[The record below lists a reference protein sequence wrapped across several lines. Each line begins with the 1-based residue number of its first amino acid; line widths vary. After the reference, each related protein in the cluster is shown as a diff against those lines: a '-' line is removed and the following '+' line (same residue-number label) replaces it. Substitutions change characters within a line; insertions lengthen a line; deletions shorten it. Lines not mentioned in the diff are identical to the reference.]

1 MSCPNPVGVYFS
13 HEKEDNFSPIP
24 CKRWDCPH
32 CGKIKKLK
40 VLDRVSLGFSPDISG
55 ELSFDVKSLQKGG
68 YRVRLMTL
76 TQQPGSPVDL
86 LKAWAR
92 FRALLAK
99 RKIKIQK
106 FFWVKEKQP
115 STGEMH
121 LHVMINRY
129 LHWSVILE
137 CWRLATRGYGQ
148 HIDIRSK
155 VKKSV
160 VSQNVHFAQKPDDFG
175 QTDIEIK
182 SPGGYMMKYLTK
194 SLKGDYHRHER
205 RYGYS
210 RYPGF
215 RPIKYVPKEK
225 YVVYLG
231 SAIQFVRWWA
241 AWHDPQVSRWD
252 RPIAMDRDTL
262 VADAIGWV
270 PEDLSYKF
278 T

>member
-1 MSCPNPVGVYFS
+1 MSCPNPVGVYFNPHGS
-13 HEKEDNFSPIP
+13 EENFSPIP

-40 VLDRVSLGFSPDISG
+40 VLDRVSMGFSPDIAG
-55 ELSFDVKSLQKGG
+55 EPSFDIKSLQKGG

-76 TQQPGSPVDL
+76 TQMPGSPVDL

-99 RKIKIQK
+99 RDIRIQK

-129 LHWSVILE
+129 LHWKTILA

-155 VKKSV
+155 TKKS
-160 VSQNVHFAQKPDDFG
+160 AGKDFG
-175 QTDIEIK
+175 QTDISIK

-194 SLKGDYHRHER
+194 SLKGDFRRHER

-215 RPIKYVPKEK
+215 RPIKYTPKEE
-225 YVVYLG
+225 YVVFLG
-231 SAIQFVRWWA
+231 SPVAFVRWWA
-241 AWHDPQVSRWD
+241 AWKEPQVSRWD
-252 RPIAMDRDTL
+252 RPIALTREML
-262 VADAIGWV
+262 IAEASGWI
-270 PEDLSYKF
+270 PEDLSYKSAY
-278 T
+278 